1 MKPVK
6 IDQLFPKTSQLIIL
20 CPNLNSTFLIDALTS
35 LGLNDDS
42 SATFFLIDG
51 LSKNNFPESIFN
63 SKVKALNFISNLDS
77 GPSSAIN
84 DGVKHAFQASIIGWL
99 NSDDVYASGAIDRT
113 LKLFESN
120 PKLKIVYGLGRHIDA
135 SGKDLGAYPTL
146 PPSASIKKFADGSF
160 ICQPTVFFRREVFDE
175 VGLLDESLKTAFDL
189 DLWLRIFKRY
199 RKNQI
204 GFINRVQA
212 YSRLHDQ
219 CLTRRLR
226 QTVALESMQVIA
238 KHLGSAPGHW
248 ILTYFD
254 ELCERYPFIE
264 EKESL
269 LEITKSVLGKAKAFM
284 KPTEFADLV
293 KTLQNDSRLKLANAQ
308 AFVDVQPDGWVS
320 KKLIA
325 KLRYKKGEKRTL
337 ILKCQGGWPTES
349 NIQLTIRSATGEV
362 EKIKLGSQD
371 EFTLTLEAPETN
383 TEAFTAWV
391 IETRQFF
398 VPSKVQKR
406 SKDTRKLSF
415 RVDSLLVQ

>member
-1 MKPVK
+1 MPSCNSKFYLEKTLGSIFVLNYSSYPH
-6 IDQLFPKTSQLIIL
+6 LFLLDNRSLDGTAETLLGEKFVSKKFSII
-20 CPNLNSTFLIDALTS
+20 CQMDSGPANAINYVISNLNSD
-35 LGLNDDS
+35 
-42 SATFFLIDG
+42 
-51 LSKNNFPESIFN
+51 
-63 SKVKALNFISNLDS
+63 
-77 GPSSAIN
+77 
-84 DGVKHAFQASIIGWL
+84 IIGWL
-99 NSDDVYASGAIDRT
+99 NSDDLYAEGAIDRA
-113 LKLFESN
+113 LKLFEAN
-120 PKLKIVYGLGRHIDA
+120 PKLKIVYGLGCHIDA
-135 SGKDLGAYPTL
+135 AGKNLGAYPTL

-189 DLWLRIFKRY
+189 DLWLRIFKHY

-219 CLTRRLR
+219 CLTKRLR

-264 EKESL
+264 EKDSL
-269 LEITKSVLGKAKAFM
+269 VEIIKGVLQKAKAFM
-284 KPTEFADLV
+284 KSADFVNLV
-293 KTLQNDSRLKLANAQ
+293 KTLQSDSRLKLANAQ
-308 AFVDVQPDGWVS
+308 AFVNVQSDGWVS

-337 ILKCQGGWPTES
+337 VLKCQCGWPTES
-349 NIQLTIRSATGEV
+349 NIQLTVRSATGEV

-398 VPSKVQKR
+398 VPAKVQKR
-406 SKDTRKLSF
+406 SKDNRKLSF

>member
-1 MKPVK
+1 MN
-6 IDQLFPKTSQLIIL
+6 TSIVV
-20 CPNLNSTFLIDALTS
+20 PSYNSKFFLTHCLAS
-35 LGLNDDS
+35 VPLGHLGVHAFFVDNKSTDS
-42 SATFFLIDG
+42 SIDFLCFSSPGHIKILSEIDLGPASAVNKG
-51 LSKNNFPESIFN
+51 LSH
-63 SKVKALNFISNLDS
+63 ISA
-77 GPSSAIN
+77 P
-84 DGVKHAFQASIIGWL
+84 IIGWL
-99 NSDDVYASGAIDRT
+99 NSDDMYASGAIDRA
-113 LKLFESN
+113 LKLFKSN
-120 PKLKIVYGLGRHIDA
+120 PNLKIIYGLGRHIDA
-135 SGKDLGAYPTL
+135 HGKDLGPYPTL
-146 PPSASIKKFADGSF
+146 PPFTSSKKFADGSF

-219 CLTRRLR
+219 CLTKRLR

-248 ILTYFD
+248 ILTYFN

-269 LEITKSVLGKAKAFM
+269 LEITKSVLGKARAFM
-284 KPTEFADLV
+284 MPAEFAGLV
-293 KTLQNDSRLKLANAQ
+293 KTLQSDFRLKLANSQ

-325 KLRYKKGEKRTL
+325 KLRYKKGGKRTL
-337 ILKCQGGWPTES
+337 VLKCQGGWPTEA

-398 VPSKVQKR
+398 VPANVQKR

-415 RVDSLLVQ
+415 RVDGLSVQ

>member
-1 MKPVK
+1 MKCCIVIPSCNSQSFLSETLGSINAFGKQWEVTIYQ
-6 IDQLFPKTSQLIIL
+6 IDNCS
-20 CPNLNSTFLIDALTS
+20 ID
-35 LGLNDDS
+35 
-42 SATFFLIDG
+42 
-51 LSKNNFPESIFN
+51 LSVYI
-63 SKVKALNFISNLDS
+63 
-77 GPSSAIN
+77 AIN
-84 DGVKHAFQASIIGWL
+84 NLTCDAKKIIVSQKDNGPAAAINYAIANLHQDIIGWL
-99 NSDDVYASGAIDRT
+99 NSDDLYSTGAIDRV

-135 SGKDLGAYPTL
+135 SGKDLEAYPTL
-146 PPSASIKKFADGSF
+146 PPSVSIKKFADGSF

-199 RKNQI
+199 RRNQI
-204 GFINRVQA
+204 GFINKVQA

-219 CLTRRLR
+219 CLTKRLR

-248 ILTYFD
+248 ILTYFN

-269 LEITKSVLGKAKAFM
+269 IDIVKGVLVKVKAFM
-284 KPTEFADLV
+284 KPAEFASLV
-293 KTLQNDSRLKLANAQ
+293 KTLQNDSRLKLANSH

-325 KLRYKKGEKRTL
+325 KLRYKKNEKRTL
-337 ILKCQGGWPTES
+337 VLKCQSSWPTEA
-349 NIQLTIRSATGEV
+349 NIHLTIRSASGDFQKV
-362 EKIKLGSQD
+362 KLGSQD
-371 EFTLTLEAPETN
+371 EFSLTLEAPETH
-383 TEAFTAWV
+383 TEAFAVWV

-398 VPSKVQKR
+398 VPAKVHKR
-406 SKDTRKLSF
+406 SKDARKLSF
-415 RVDSLLVQ
+415 RVNGLLVQ

>member
-1 MKPVK
+1 MK
-6 IDQLFPKTSQLIIL
+6 IAICI
-20 CPNLNSTFLIDALTS
+20 PNLNSDNYIQETLLSLKDA
-35 LGLNDDS
+35 S
-42 SATFFLIDG
+42 SEHNLRLHVKDG
-51 LSKNNFPESIFN
+51 RSTDNSII
-63 SKVKALNFISNLDS
+63 NFILPIEPHFKTIQLYSEIDS
-77 GPSSAIN
+77 GAAAAIN
-84 DGVKHAFQASIIGWL
+84 SCILGVESNIVGWL
-99 NSDDVYASGAIDRT
+99 NSDDLYAPGAIDRA

-135 SGKDLGAYPTL
+135 TGKDLGAYRTL
-146 PPSASIKKFADGSF
+146 PPSVSVKKFADGSF
-160 ICQPTVFFRREVFDE
+160 ICQPTVFFRSEVFDE

-219 CLTRRLR
+219 CLTKRLR

-238 KHLGSAPGHW
+238 KHLGAAPGHW

-269 LEITKSVLGKAKAFM
+269 IEMIKGVLVKAKGFM
-284 KPTEFADLV
+284 KPAEFTQLV
-293 KTLQNDSRLKLANAQ
+293 KILQSDARLNLANGQ
-308 AFVDVQPDGWVS
+308 AFISVQPDGWVS

-325 KLRYKKGEKRTL
+325 KLRYKKDGKRTL
-337 ILKCQGGWPTES
+337 VLKCQSGWPTEA
-349 NIQLTIRSATGEV
+349 NIYLTIRSASGNL
-362 EKIKLGSQD
+362 EKVKLGSQD
-371 EFTLTLEAPETN
+371 EFSLTLEAPETD
-383 TEAFTAWV
+383 TEAFEMWV

-398 VPSKVQKR
+398 VPAKFQRR
-406 SKDTRKLSF
+406 SKDARKLSF
-415 RVDSLLVQ
+415 RVNGLLVQ